1 MVNREGQLL
10 IETGPC
16 IKCGNKRVFAEFG
29 SLCLFMATVPCFYSF
44 PWVAL
49 SAAMTQWDG
58 TREEVVT
65 VLLSGYSDFFVL
77 HVV

>member
-1 MVNREGQLL
+1 M
-10 IETGPC
+10 P
-16 IKCGNKRVFAEFG
+16 
-29 SLCLFMATVPCFYSF
+29 TVPCFYSF